1 MKKIVM
7 AFGLIIV
14 LSLAGCQQKGDTEV
28 LTVLTSSGYEPYEMV
43 DEDGQLTGF
52 DIELMEALASE
63 AGIEIE
69 WLDVSFEGIIASL
82 QAGQYEVAIA
92 GITPTPDRANVVD
105 FGEVY
110 YNSENGIT
118 NYMVYEDEN
127 SYNTLDDLQGLVVGA
142 QLGTIQAELLGELAE
157 DYGFTVELRDT
168 NSQIIE
174 EIKIGTIN
182 VLLVESLVA
191 DSIVEANSEFTKTE
205 LITDLDQLYGNAIAF
220 AKGSGYVDIFN
231 NALEVLKD
239 NGTLDSLIAKWFQE

>member
-239 NGTLDSLIAKWFQE
+239 NGTLDYLIAKWFQE

>member
-118 NYMVYEDEN
+118 NYMVYEYEN

-239 NGTLDSLIAKWFQE
+239 NGTLDYLIAKWFQE